1 MKFFFFFENEF
12 LIAKMSHSYCLAIFL
27 YKEPCF
33 QHQTRDWGTAC
44 WKPADFFSGKS
55 HEAFEK
61 K

>member
-1 MKFFFFFENEF
+1 
-12 LIAKMSHSYCLAIFL
+12 MSMGSHFCDLAIFL

-33 QHQTRDWGTAC
+33 QHQTRDWEIAC
-44 WKPADFFSGKS
+44 WKPADFFSEKS